1 MRILYDLKTIF
12 RFQKMAANHCPSYLW
27 VLSTLTLFSA
37 LQPFIMVVFPRF
49 ILDEVFGS
57 RDLTLII
64 LYISAMSISTI
75 LCGILNAFLTN
86 RLHFISMQLKSIL
99 RMNMAYQT
107 TQIPYAMLEDAAIL
121 NQKQNATKFLEEDID
136 RAIYVTPKFFSSLFA
151 ALGYI
156 YIISNLNIWI
166 LLVLITVI
174 LINTKLQN
182 NTEKYAYTYRN
193 HLAPVERKISYF
205 IMTMPNVK
213 FGKDIRIYNMQD
225 WLFQKYNQQL
235 KETLDGYKKVFSNRS
250 RNTILSTITSTVQ
263 TVCIYAWLIYQAFIG
278 YLTVGQFTMYFS
290 AISNF
295 SGNIIQIFSSFVQIS
310 AIKRGLNDFLSFM
323 ELPQENK
330 ASLPSSTFNSMT
342 SCPIITFEH
351 VWFQYPEQSDF
362 ALKDVSIQIPYG
374 QKICIV
380 GENGAGKTTFVKLL
394 SRLYTPS
401 KGQIKI
407 NGIDIQTFPL
417 TQYHDLLSVVFQ
429 DFTTFAF
436 TIHENIALAD
446 SNAPESRSQ
455 TEEVLAKVDLDHTI
469 HSLPHSIDTYLE
481 TVFNENGIQLSGGQT
496 QRLALARAIYH
507 DAPILILDEPTA
519 ALDPRAEYN
528 IYQNFYKI
536 SQSKTTLFISHR
548 LASAHFC
555 DRILVFQNGQIIED
569 GTHAS
574 LLQEQGLYWELYNMQ
589 KQYYEDE

>member
-1 MRILYDLKTIF
+1 M
-12 RFQKMAANHCPSYLW
+12 
-27 VLSTLTLFSA
+27 
-37 LQPFIMVVFPRF
+37 
-49 ILDEVFGS
+49 
-57 RDLTLII
+57 
-64 LYISAMSISTI
+64 
-75 LCGILNAFLTN
+75 
-86 RLHFISMQLKSIL
+86 
-99 RMNMAYQT
+99 
-107 TQIPYAMLEDAAIL
+107 
-121 NQKQNATKFLEEDID
+121 
-136 RAIYVTPKFFSSLFA
+136 
-151 ALGYI
+151 
-156 YIISNLNIWI
+156 
-166 LLVLITVI
+166 
-174 LINTKLQN
+174 
-182 NTEKYAYTYRN
+182 
-193 HLAPVERKISYF
+193 
-205 IMTMPNVK
+205 
-213 FGKDIRIYNMQD
+213 
-225 WLFQKYNQQL
+225 
-235 KETLDGYKKVFSNRS
+235 
-250 RNTILSTITSTVQ
+250 
-263 TVCIYAWLIYQAFIG
+263 
-278 YLTVGQFTMYFS
+278 
-290 AISNF
+290 
-295 SGNIIQIFSSFVQIS
+295 
-310 AIKRGLNDFLSFM
+310 
-323 ELPQENK
+323 
-330 ASLPSSTFNSMT
+330 
-342 SCPIITFEH
+342 
-351 VWFQYPEQSDF
+351 
-362 ALKDVSIQIPYG
+362 
-374 QKICIV
+374 

-496 QRLALARAIYH
+496 QRLALSRAIYH